1 MTPNHPLRFVVNR
14 HHASTL
20 HFDLRLEV
28 DGVLKSWAVPK
39 GPSLDP
45 GVRRLAVQVADH
57 DLSHLELEGRSES
70 GNGRMQTTIVWDAGS
85 YRPAELPGPALQ
97 HGHLRFVVDGFKLMG
112 GFALTRT
119 RMGGDD
125 RNWILIKVADQYAEP
140 GFDPTR
146 DDNRSVIT
154 GLTNEDL
161 ETAGEATSSAES
173 TESAESAGG

>member
-1 MTPNHPLRFVVNR
+1 MTATEPLRFVVNR

-28 DGVLKSWAVPK
+28 EGVLQSWAVPK

-57 DLSHLELEGRSES
+57 DLTHLELEGRSET
-70 GNGRMQTTIVWDAGS
+70 GNGRVHTKIVWDAGR
-85 YRPAELPGPALQ
+85 YRPAEPPGPALQ
-97 HGHLRFVVDGFKLMG
+97 CGHLRFVVDGSKLMG

-125 RNWILIKVADQYAEP
+125 RNWILIKLSDEYAEP

-146 DDNRSVIT
+146 EDNRSILT

-161 ETAGEATSSAES
+161 ETAGEA
-173 TESAESAGG
+173 AESADGSRPTDPR